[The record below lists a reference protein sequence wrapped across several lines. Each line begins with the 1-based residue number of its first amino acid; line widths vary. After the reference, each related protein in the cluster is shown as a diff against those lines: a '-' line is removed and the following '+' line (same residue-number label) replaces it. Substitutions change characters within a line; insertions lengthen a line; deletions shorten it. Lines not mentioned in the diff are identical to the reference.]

1 MKKILVVN
9 TGTCKTIQITSS
21 TFNFVLN
28 VQMNIIWMYNGI
40 YTTVLDMKLV
50 LIIVLMENGK
60 CLTVSVN
67 LIVVILD

>member
-1 MKKILVVN
+1 MKKMKVVSY
-9 TGTCKTIQITSS
+9 GTCKPIQITSS

-28 VQMNIIWMYNGI
+28 VLMSIIWMHNGI
-40 YTTVLDMKLV
+40 YTTVLDMKLEH
-50 LIIVLMENGK
+50 IIVLMENGK